1 MTKDETMAL
10 RWVVTAVVLAGGVA
24 FLLRRKAVTEMQTT
38 TNLPVVRLML
48 GDDYE
53 KVRQQSTFQFPR
65 RELGRVDLIGA
76 SVPVI
81 FEYTRPGSE
90 FTLPAARSFAA
101 SVDDNHIISV
111 TVSPQLAYI
120 SPEAALALV
129 HQLAQLLEQSAWKMS
144 KRYLSNAQA
153 RARLEDASQDSDVTL
168 RVEDWSR
175 GDDAVYLE
183 VSRQWRKEDSLP
195 TAAGKNYDFC
205 VVAVKIDNDKVR
217 AMYPGR

>member
-53 KVRQQSTFQFPR
+53 KVRQQSTFPR

-153 RARLEDASQDSDVTL
+153 RARLEDASQDS
-168 RVEDWSR
+168 
-175 GDDAVYLE
+175 
-183 VSRQWRKEDSLP
+183 
-195 TAAGKNYDFC
+195 
-205 VVAVKIDNDKVR
+205 VKIDNDKVR